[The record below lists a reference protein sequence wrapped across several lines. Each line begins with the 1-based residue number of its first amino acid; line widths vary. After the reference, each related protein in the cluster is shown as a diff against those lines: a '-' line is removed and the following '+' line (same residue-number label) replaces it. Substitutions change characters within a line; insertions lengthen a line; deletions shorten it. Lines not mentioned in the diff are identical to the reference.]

1 MQRLRYSRYFKAFVI
16 LLDMILVSS
25 VFVIYYWRNF
35 EVKYDSETLEQN
47 ILSILLLCFFWI
59 LLSGRTRLYH
69 IPRNVTYTI
78 YLERILIHVFFFFIG
93 VIMLGKVSNNDFLK
107 TERFYLAGILL
118 LVVIPIKTFIYFLL
132 KYIRS
137 IGKNHRNVMFIGES
151 ASSNILSDII
161 NQRKDYGYRIYD
173 YKEND
178 YDLPKIIEFWKE
190 NGIHTIFL
198 PSEHS
203 LEKTFEDDL
212 FRQAELNKVKISL
225 VPNIIQNQFFEY
237 EFNYIE
243 TVPILSQAK
252 YPLDFFTNS
261 SIKRLF
267 DIIFST
273 IILVF
278 VCSWLFPIIILLIK
292 LDGSKGSPFFIQKRY
307 GFHDEVFDCLKFRTM
322 KINEKS
328 SEKTTDYNDERITKI
343 GKFLRKTSLDE
354 MPQFM
359 NVLKGNMSVVGPRP
373 HMLLVDDFY
382 KPKIS
387 RYSLRSMV
395 KPGITGLAQVS
406 GLRGDEGDMNIGMK
420 KRVLADSFYV
430 RNWSF
435 SMDIVII
442 LKTVFLIVV
451 GDKKAR

>member
-1 MQRLRYSRYFKAFVI
+1 MQRLRYSRYFKTFVI
-16 LLDMILVSS
+16 LLDMTLVSAL
-25 VFVIYYWRNF
+25 FVTYYWRNF

-47 ILSILLLCFFWI
+47 ILSILLLCFFWL

-69 IPRNVTYTI
+69 IPRNVTYII
-78 YLERILIHVFFFFIG
+78 YLERIFLHVFVFFMG
-93 VIMLGKVSNNDFLK
+93 VLLLAKVSMNDFLK
-107 TERFYLAGILL
+107 TERFYLAIILL
-118 LVVIPIKTFIYFLL
+118 LIVVPIKSFIFFLL

-137 IGKNHRNVMFIGES
+137 KGINHRNVMFLEEGI
-151 ASSNILSDII
+151 SSNILHQII
-161 NQRKDYGYRIYD
+161 DERKDYGYKIYD
-173 YKEND
+173 YPKGN
-178 YDLPKIIEFWKE
+178 YDLPAIVEFWKY

-203 LEKTFEDDL
+203 LDKKFEDEL

-225 VPNIIQNQFFEY
+225 VPNFIQNEFFEY

-243 TVPILSQAK
+243 TVPVLSQAK

-261 SIKRLF
+261 VAKRIF
-267 DIIFST
+267 DILFS
-273 IILVF
+273 IIVLVGI
-278 VCSWLFPIIILLIK
+278 CSWLFPIIILLIK
-292 LDGSKGSPFFIQKRY
+292 MDGSKGPIFFIQQRY
-307 GFHDEVFDCLKFRTM
+307 GYHDEVFNCLKFRTM
-322 KINEKS
+322 KYEKDTPES
-328 SEKTTDYNDERITKI
+328 TTAVNDERITKV

-354 MPQFM
+354 MPQFI
-359 NVLKGNMSVVGPRP
+359 NVFLGEMTVVGPRP

-420 KRVLADSFYV
+420 KRILADAFYV
-430 RNWSF
+430 KNWSF

-442 LKTVFLIVV
+442 LKTIFLVIT
-451 GDKKAR
+451 GDKNAR

>member
-16 LLDMILVSS
+16 LLDMILVSA
-25 VFVIYYWRNF
+25 VFVTYYWRNF

-47 ILSILLLCFFWI
+47 VLSILLLCFFWL

-78 YLERILIHVFFFFIG
+78 YLERILLHVFVFFMG
-93 VIMLGKVSNNDFLK
+93 VLMLAKVSMNDFLK
-107 TERFYLAGILL
+107 TERFYLAIILL
-118 LVVIPIKTFIYFLL
+118 LVVIPIKSFIFFLL

-137 IGKNHRNVMFIGES
+137 KGINHRNVMFFEEGI
-151 ASSNILSDII
+151 SSNILHEII
-161 NQRKDYGYRIYD
+161 DERKDYGYKIYD
-173 YKEND
+173 YPKGN
-178 YDLPKIIEFWKE
+178 YDLPNIIEFWKD

-198 PSEHS
+198 PSEHC
-203 LEKTFEDDL
+203 LDKKFEDEL

-225 VPNIIQNQFFEY
+225 VPNFIQNEFFEY
-237 EFNYIE
+237 EFSYIE
-243 TVPILSQAK
+243 TVPVLTQAK

-261 SIKRLF
+261 ALKRIF
-267 DIIFST
+267 DILFSL
-273 IILVF
+273 IVLIGI
-278 VCSWLFPIIILLIK
+278 CSWLFPIIILLIK
-292 LDGSKGSPFFIQKRY
+292 MDGSKGPIFFIQKRY
-307 GFHDEVFDCLKFRTM
+307 GYHDEVFDCLKFRTM
-322 KINEKS
+322 K
-328 SEKTTDYNDERITKI
+328 SENNTAQSTTAVDDNRITKV

-354 MPQFM
+354 MPQFI
-359 NVLKGNMSVVGPRP
+359 NVLLGDMTVVGPRP
-373 HMLLVDDFY
+373 HMLFVDDFY

-420 KRVLADSFYV
+420 KRILADSFYV

-442 LKTVFLIVV
+442 LKTIFLVII
-451 GDKKAR
+451 GDKNAR